1 MINNRQKN
9 KNSEKWSEAAY
20 FQWMLIRSLIL
31 GVCNWI
37 IISAGLFL
45 ISAQRD
51 LLTVSGLSY
60 FIIGGIFLGP
70 VFGIFIHFMNKF
82 IFLRLKTKRKMPT
95 TMWKLTPITFIANAI
110 IFPLLLFLNWLTFS
124 LFYESYDIFTAQ
136 VEPLLYGGQLP
147 VI

>member
-1 MINNRQKN
+1 MINNERKN

-20 FQWMLIRSLIL
+20 FQWMLIRSLVL

-45 ISAQRD
+45 ISSQRD
-51 LLTVSGLSY
+51 LLTVPGLSY

-70 VFGIFIHFMNKF
+70 VFGILIHFMNKL

-110 IFPLLLFLNWLTFS
+110 IFPIFLFLSWLTFS
-124 LFYESYDIFTAQ
+124 LFYESYDIFTER
-136 VEPLLYGGQLP
+136 VEPLLYGVNYL
-147 VI
+147 